1 MHIRAKANILS
12 TRSQF
17 SPGVDHIIHISTML
31 ISAEEKLHLLRRG
44 ATRVAD
50 LDRMLSV
57 GKFNIKHRMTP

>member
-1 MHIRAKANILS
+1 
-12 TRSQF
+12 
-17 SPGVDHIIHISTML
+17 ML

-57 GKFNIKHRMTP
+57 GKYNIKHRMIP